1 MTYHHTVSWCKGHE
15 EQTNECL
22 INPHNEMPKTQ
33 PKLQVKRMEEKRLK
47 NSMPKDTV
55 EVMVSKTVKQIHPQ
69 DLGTETGR
77 VENILR
83 EALTTA
89 YNKGVEAERERILTT
104 IAIHRGNL
112 RGEEDANIVLF
123 DLQKAL
129 TPLPE
134 VSL

>member
-1 MTYHHTVSWCKGHE
+1 
-15 EQTNECL
+15 
-22 INPHNEMPKTQ
+22 MPKTQ

>member
-1 MTYHHTVSWCKGHE
+1 
-15 EQTNECL
+15 
-22 INPHNEMPKTQ
+22 
-33 PKLQVKRMEEKRLK
+33 MEEKRLK

-55 EVMVSKTVKQIHPQ
+55 EGLVEEFDVMMH
-69 DLGTETGR
+69 TGYHKDIK
-77 VENILR
+77 VWLR
-83 EALTTA
+83 NALTTA
-89 YNKGVEAERERILTT
+89 YNKGVEAERERIMTT